1 MRIDPREGHTPS
13 DLTIEVLDP
22 RVVSTTGIA
31 GLTLGG
37 GFGYLTRQFGWSCDN
52 VVSMDLVTADGRV
65 VRASEDA
72 ANDLFWGLRGGGGN
86 FGVVTSLEYKLH
98 PVGPE
103 VIGGAIALVV
113 CHTSPVADAQK
124 ELARIKAFGSP
135 LGDVVQLRSSYVSQ
149 QSLID
154 GTQPKGRRYYWKSE
168 FLPRLDPGL
177 LAMCIEHSER
187 IVSPHSAIVLFP
199 LEGALNRL
207 PTDHSAVGN
216 RSASWVLNITA
227 SWEEA
232 GQDDANIQWARAAWG
247 GHALLLHW
255 RHLCQLPDGGGGR
268 RADTRRPWRQLRA
281 AR

>member
-177 LAMCIEHSER
+177 LAMCIEHLER
-187 IVSPHSAIVLFP
+187 IVSPHSAIVLSP
-199 LEGALNRL
+199 LAGRSTGSQ
-207 PTDHSAVGN
+207 PT
-216 RSASWVLNITA
+216 I
-227 SWEEA
+227 
-232 GQDDANIQWARAAWG
+232 
-247 GHALLLHW
+247 
-255 RHLCQLPDGGGGR
+255 
-268 RADTRRPWRQLRA
+268 RQ
-281 AR
+281 